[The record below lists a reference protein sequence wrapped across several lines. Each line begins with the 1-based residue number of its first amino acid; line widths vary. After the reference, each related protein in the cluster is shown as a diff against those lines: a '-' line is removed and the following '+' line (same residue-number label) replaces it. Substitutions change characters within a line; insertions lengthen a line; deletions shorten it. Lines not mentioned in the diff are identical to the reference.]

1 MDLRLVGVLLLIPV
15 LDFLFLVGLVIAGPL
30 TLLQGVLLVVVTSLV
45 GLLLVRAEGR
55 HTLRKIQR
63 RLAGGELPGDELLD
77 GALILVAAGLFLT
90 PGLLTDLLGLLLVL
104 PPTRYPF
111 RVATRKFVAEPYLDV
126 TTDGFATGAVY
137 EGGAPRTEV
146 ELDEDDYRFGDADED
161 DTGGGGPAGGAGGA
175 GGGSGGGKS
184 PQD

>member
-1 MDLRLVGVLLLIPV
+1 MDLRLVAVLLLVPV
-15 LDFLFLVGLVIAGPL
+15 LDFLLLVGLVAAGPL
-30 TLLQGVLLVVVTSLV
+30 TVVQGVLVVVVTSLV

-63 RLAGGELPGDELLD
+63 NLATGELPGDQLLD

-90 PGLLTDLLGLLLVL
+90 PGFLTDLFGLLLVL

-111 RVATRKFVAEPYLDV
+111 RVALRKFVVTPYLDAK
-126 TTDGFATGAVY
+126 TGGFVSGGVY

-146 ELDEDDYRFGDADED
+146 ELDEDDYRFEDADDETD
-161 DTGGGGPAGGAGGA
+161 PRGNDT
-175 GGGSGGGKS
+175 S
-184 PQD
+184 QD

>member
-1 MDLRLVGVLLLIPV
+1 MDLRLVAVLLLVPV
-15 LDFLFLVGLVIAGPL
+15 LDFLLLVGLVAVGPL
-30 TLLQGVLLVVVTSLV
+30 TVVQGVLVVVVTSLV

-55 HTLRKIQR
+55 HTIRKIQR
-63 RLAGGELPGDELLD
+63 SLAGGDLPGDELLD

-90 PGLLTDLLGLLLVL
+90 PGFLTDVLGLVLVL

-111 RVATRKFVAEPYLDV
+111 RVGLRKFVVGPYLDAK
-126 TTDGFATGAVY
+126 TGGIATGAVY

-146 ELDEDDYRFGDADED
+146 EMDESDYRFDDADGRDEGPGEGEGPPGG
-161 DTGGGGPAGGAGGA
+161 DT
-175 GGGSGGGKS
+175 